1 MLNYFKTMETFFVFK
16 VSLLYLPTQMKE
28 KIIIKSSELFLNFGF
43 KSITMDDIASKMG
56 ISKKTIYRYFKNKE
70 ELVSNS
76 VTYLHEK
83 ISNSICE
90 ITKKGFNAIEE
101 NFVIKNM
108 FTDIFEKSNTSPM
121 YQLQKYYPK
130 IYKHLIENEFII
142 FEECVSANIIK
153 GIKEGLYRKNINE
166 EVILKFYF
174 LLIFG
179 LHDENIFTYKNYS
192 LNQLEI
198 IALEYHTRAIATENG
213 IKVLEK
219 EMNKLLKIN
228 S

>member
-1 MLNYFKTMETFFVFK
+1 METFFVFK
-16 VSLLYLPTQMKE
+16 VSLLYLPTEMKE
-28 KIIIKSSELFLNFGF
+28 KIIIKSSQLFLDFGF

-70 ELVSNS
+70 ELVRNS

-90 ITKKGFNAIEE
+90 ITKQGYNAIEE

-108 FTDIFEKSNTSPM
+108 FTDIFEKSNSSPM
-121 YQLQKYYPK
+121 FQLQKYYPR
-130 IYKHLIENEFII
+130 IYKNLIENEFII
-142 FEECVSANIIK
+142 FEECVGANIIK

-179 LHDENIFTYKNYS
+179 LHDENIFTFKNYS

-219 EMNKLLKIN
+219 ELNKLLKIN

>member
-1 MLNYFKTMETFFVFK
+1 METFFVFK
-16 VSLLYLPTQMKE
+16 VSLLYLPTEMKE
-28 KIIIKSSELFLNFGF
+28 KIIIKSSQLFLDFGF

-70 ELVSNS
+70 ELVRNS

-90 ITKKGFNAIEE
+90 ITKQGYNAIEE

-108 FTDIFEKSNTSPM
+108 FTDIFEKSNSSPM
-121 YQLQKYYPK
+121 FQLQKYYPR
-130 IYKHLIENEFII
+130 IYKNLIENEFII
-142 FEECVSANIIK
+142 FEECVGANIIK

-179 LHDENIFTYKNYS
+179 LHDENIFTFKNYS

-198 IALEYHTRAIATENG
+198 IALEYHTRAIATEKG

-219 EMNKLLKIN
+219 ELNKLLKIN

>member
-1 MLNYFKTMETFFVFK
+1 METFFVFK
-16 VSLLYLPTQMKE
+16 VSLLYLPTEMKE
-28 KIIIKSSELFLNFGF
+28 KIIIKSSQLFLDFGF

-70 ELVSNS
+70 ELVGNS

-90 ITKKGFNAIEE
+90 ITKQGYNAIEE

-130 IYKHLIENEFII
+130 IYKNLIENEFII
-142 FEECVSANIIK
+142 FEECVGANIIK
-153 GIKEGLYRKNINE
+153 GIKEGLYRKNIKE
-166 EVILKFYF
+166 DVILKFYF

-179 LHDENIFTYKNYS
+179 LHDENIFTYKNNS

-198 IALEYHTRAIATENG
+198 IALEYHTRAIATEKG